1 MNRKERMK
9 PNSSIFVSV
18 MNATRFSPSSH
29 SYSPLTPVSEW
40 ITQINRSML
49 VSYFDLITQFTS
61 LFAMFQS
68 ISFIPIDER
77 ITLRRIFFFFES
89 NSWLVSYCLRYL
101 SSIML
106 FYVGWSF
113 SWNEMPR
120 CNYSWISLNF
130 SILFMKICCVKIILN
145 SKNFAKFPPLSEP
158 ASVGTELKIAF
169 DAKFPTWN
177 TTKTA

>member
-1 MNRKERMK
+1 MCLNICVYVDFESRLFSAALFSKHTKHHRFWCYLFIKNQNINEQRKKMK

-29 SYSPLTPVSEW
+29 SHSPLTPVSEW

-49 VSYFDLITQFTS
+49 VSYFNLITQFTS

-77 ITLRRIFFFFES
+77 IALRRIYYFFES

-106 FYVGWSF
+106 FMLDDHSVEIKGHGATIHGF
-113 SWNEMPR
+113 
-120 CNYSWISLNF
+120 
-130 SILFMKICCVKIILN
+130 LFRK
-145 SKNFAKFPPLSEP
+145 
-158 ASVGTELKIAF
+158 ELWTF
-169 DAKFPTWN
+169 FFFL
-177 TTKTA
+177 